1 MLHIIQK
8 KTTKI
13 KKKIKIIKIWNYE
26 KKVKKT
32 QHSN

>member
-13 KKKIKIIKIWNYE
+13 KKKLKLLKFGIMK

>member
-8 KTTKI
+8 KQQKL
-13 KKKIKIIKIWNYE
+13 KKIKIIKIWNYE

>member
-8 KTTKI
+8 KQQKL
-13 KKKIKIIKIWNYE
+13 KKKLKLLKFGIMKI
-26 KKVKKT
+26 KVKKT